1 MYLQKGALFVRARG
15 FQPIQGGDG
24 KAAGGMIRRTGNGEL
39 AAWFLAGL
47 AVLGSGVAAGMQ
59 VPREQ
64 PIPEMSQFQVDTS
77 VATEGEGDPHFLCLA
92 QWMEY
97 YACLLRMEE
106 GCVRP
111 TCDLSGGGG

>member
-1 MYLQKGALFVRARG
+1 MNLQKGALFVRARG

-39 AAWFLAGL
+39 AAWFLTGL

-59 VPREQ
+59 VPRDEAAPQ
-64 PIPEMSQFQVDTS
+64 GAQFQVDPS
-77 VATEGEGDPHFLCLA
+77 LADDPGGDPHLLCLA
-92 QWMEY
+92 QWLEY
-97 YACLLRMEE
+97 YACLLRMED